1 MLQAREKKP
10 GSSMCHEMAD
20 SLTPRQG
27 AGGGWQCLKEWLGGT
42 FNLGRPDLSIAVVVM
57 LAFRGPGGHQ

>member
-1 MLQAREKKP
+1 
-10 GSSMCHEMAD
+10 MCHEMAD